1 MKRFPVSVVKLS
13 SLLLGIYGYIT
24 SVPGLLISYS
34 LTRKW
39 KLQKKTWTDLK
50 LLGMDFLN
58 T

>member
-13 SLLLGIYGYIT
+13 SLLLGIYGCIT

-39 KLQKKTWTDLK
+39 KPQKKTWTDLK
-50 LLGMDFLN
+50 LLEMDFLN